1 MKEEIIIEK
10 LLRTE
15 LIIMKYLWKKD
26 SKMSKKE
33 IIKDI
38 KQIYRWHKRTIKI
51 LLRRLVDKGYLAR
64 DIIKFQSHYKIII
77 DNEKYYT
84 FNLKVDPTVILTTLK
99 DIQTVDSKIDTTKTE
114 LTSNIETVKTEINN
128 KIGDTTLL
136 ETTDKTNIVSAI
148 NEVKTSV
155 DSIEKQ
161 QKKQ

>member
-64 DIIKFQSHYKIII
+64 DIIKF
-77 DNEKYYT
+77 
-84 FNLKVDPTVILTTLK
+84 
-99 DIQTVDSKIDTTKTE
+99 
-114 LTSNIETVKTEINN
+114 
-128 KIGDTTLL
+128 
-136 ETTDKTNIVSAI
+136 
-148 NEVKTSV
+148 
-155 DSIEKQ
+155 
-161 QKKQ
+161 